1 MTEQAITTKTP
12 IWLMVTAG
20 LGVLWNAYGL
30 YQFIGSFSQTKES
43 LMAVGMTAAQAELY
57 LSLPAWITVVFAV
70 GVVGGLAG
78 SVALLM
84 KKAIAYPIFSASLV
98 GYIFLFAGD
107 FYYGVFD
114 NIPSQLAILIV
125 VVAIAAALFAAT
137 AVARRKALLD

>member
-1 MTEQAITTKTP
+1 MTEQAIKTKTP

-43 LMAVGMTAAQAELY
+43 LMTVGMTAAQAELY
-57 LSLPAWITVVFAV
+57 LSLPVWITVVFAV
-70 GVVGGLAG
+70 GVVGGMAG

-84 KKAIAYPIFSASLV
+84 KKAIAYPIFTASLV

-125 VVAIAAALFAAT
+125 VVAIAAALLAAT